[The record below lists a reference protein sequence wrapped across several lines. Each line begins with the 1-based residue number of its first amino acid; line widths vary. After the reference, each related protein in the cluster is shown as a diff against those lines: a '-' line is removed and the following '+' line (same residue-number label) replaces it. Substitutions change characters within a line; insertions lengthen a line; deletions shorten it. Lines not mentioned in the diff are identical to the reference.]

1 MLTNL
6 PNMLTLSRI
15 GVIPIL
21 ALVIYVNQPATRWIA
36 LALFTLAGIT
46 DYFDGYLARN
56 RGQVSALGR
65 FLDPIADKLL
75 VAAVLLMLVG
85 VDSIAG
91 ATLLPALVI
100 LCREFLVSGLR
111 EYLAEIQV
119 RVPVSKLAKWKT
131 TIQMVTLGFLIVGDA
146 GPAALPVQTIGE
158 VGLWL
163 AAALTFVTGYTYL
176 SEGLKHMMPE

>member
-6 PNMLTLSRI
+6 PNLLTLSRI

-21 ALVIYVNQPATRWIA
+21 AIVIYVDQPATRWIA
-36 LALFTLAGIT
+36 LGLFTLAGVT

-85 VDSIAG
+85 VDSISG

-100 LCREFLVSGLR
+100 LCREVLVSGLR

-119 RVPVSKLAKWKT
+119 RVPVSRVSSLWA
-131 TIQMVTLGFLIVGDA
+131 M
-146 GPAALPVQTIGE
+146 PVPTPCRFRPSATSVCG
-158 VGLWL
+158 
-163 AAALTFVTGYTYL
+163 
-176 SEGLKHMMPE
+176 SPRR